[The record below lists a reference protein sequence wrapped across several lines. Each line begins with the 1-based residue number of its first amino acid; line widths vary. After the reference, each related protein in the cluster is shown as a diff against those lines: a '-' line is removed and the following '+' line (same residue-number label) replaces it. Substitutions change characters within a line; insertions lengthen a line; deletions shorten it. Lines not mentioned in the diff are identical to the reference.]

1 MATLEGQVAIRGS
14 SETMRMMLL
23 TFASTGVTFT
33 WGVEMTYCTPYLL
46 SLGLAKSTT
55 SLIWIVGP
63 LSGLVVQPVVGV
75 VADGNASRWGRR
87 RPLMAAG
94 AGGVALGL
102 LMLGFARELVV
113 AMGMDGGRA
122 VSIVVAVAA
131 LCLVDFAVNVVM
143 SCSRSLVIDAL
154 PLEKQQA
161 GMAWGELL
169 GPIAWPPRVW
179 LTRPCCLL
187 LQASRMSA
195 VGHMVGYAVGS
206 LDLVGLLGT
215 AMGGAQFQQLTVIAS
230 LAILA
235 STAVTCW
242 AVTEAVLVRHDKETL
257 PCRLRRVPS
266 QILHAMRHLPPRIQ
280 AICWGQFWSWVG
292 WFPFLF
298 YNTTWIGEIYYR
310 YDAPPRESAALVDM
324 GRIGS
329 TVLLVYSI
337 ITLVAAFVLPL
348 LVWAPDNHR
357 DGSARR
363 PPHTAA
369 AAVME
374 TLRAARPHLLTTW
387 MCGHALFAAAMSLAP
402 FARSYRLASLLVYFC
417 GLSWSI
423 AIWAPPALL
432 GVEVN
437 KLQNGGE
444 YRQVSNIPHV
454 ELSWLEP
461 AVEPVSGH
469 TPRLSSSLAS
479 PLGASPTAQ
488 QSGIYS
494 GILNVYT
501 ALPQLVSSVIASL
514 VFAILEPSGS
524 TDTKKHSASDSAPN
538 AISVCLFIGA
548 LSSFGAIFATA
559 KLKRL

>member
-1 MATLEGQVAIRGS
+1 MATLEGQVSIRGS

-23 TFASTGVTFT
+23 TFASTGMTFT

-63 LSGLVVQPVVGV
+63 LSGLLVQPIVGV
-75 VADGNASRWGRR
+75 VADGNASSWGRR

-102 LMLGFARELVV
+102 LTLGFARELVV
-113 AMGMDGGRA
+113 WMGMDGGSA
-122 VSIVVAVAA
+122 LVIVVAVAA

-143 SCSRSLVIDAL
+143 SCSRSLVIDTL
-154 PLEKQQA
+154 PLQKQQT
-161 GMAWGELL
+161 GMAW
-169 GPIAWPPRVW
+169 
-179 LTRPCCLL
+179 
-187 LQASRMSA
+187 ASRMSA

-206 LDLVGLLGT
+206 LDLVALLGT

-230 LAILA
+230 LAIVA

-257 PCRLRRVPS
+257 QSRLLRVPS
-266 QILHAMRHLPPRIQ
+266 QILHAMGHLPPRIQ
-280 AICWGQFWSWVG
+280 AICWAQFWSWIG

-310 YDAPPRESAALVDM
+310 YDAPPRQSGGLMDM

-337 ITLVAAFVLPL
+337 ITFVAAFGLPL
-348 LVWAPDNHR
+348 LVWAPD
-357 DGSARR
+357 DDDSLARR

-369 AAVME
+369 AVIME
-374 TLRAARPHLLTTW
+374 TLRRCRPHLLTTW
-387 MCGHALFAAAMSLAP
+387 MCGHAVFAAAMSLAP
-402 FARSYRLASLLVYFC
+402 FARSYRFASFLVYFC

-432 GVEVN
+432 GVEIN
-437 KLQNGGE
+437 KLGGPVQNGGE
-444 YRQVSNIPHV
+444 YRQVSHLPDV
-454 ELSWLEP
+454 ELSWLEQ
-461 AVEPVSGH
+461 
-469 TPRLSSSLAS
+469 SSPGQALEAATGRVLPSLSLAP

-501 ALPQLVSSVIASL
+501 ALPQLVSSFIAWL
-514 VFAILEPSGS
+514 VFAILEPAGS
-524 TDTKKHSASDSAPN
+524 TDPKEHSASDSAPN
-538 AISVCLFIGA
+538 AISICLFIGA